1 MSYSSMILLQIGCE
15 FLDACSGEN
24 NGVAAQVLTAGG
36 GITPLSRPWSRC
48 PRNKVWIRLCQ
59 SRSMLYTHLL
69 SWRQIAATTIE
80 FLSKLEIN
88 TDLVSVSRV
97 RFFYR
102 ATLY

>member
-1 MSYSSMILLQIGCE
+1 MSYTSKISLQIGCE
-15 FLDACSGEN
+15 FLDACGGEN
-24 NGVAAQVLTAGG
+24 NGVAAQVLAAGA
-36 GITPLSRPWSRC
+36 ITPLSRPWSRC
-48 PRNKVWIRLCQ
+48 PCKQVWIRPCQ
-59 SRSMLYTHLL
+59 SRGMLYTHLL

-80 FLSKLEIN
+80 FLSGLEIN

>member
-36 GITPLSRPWSRC
+36 IT
-48 PRNKVWIRLCQ
+48 RNRARGVGTAYAR
-59 SRSMLYTHLL
+59 RSGFASVIHAPV
-69 SWRQIAATTIE
+69 IAAPNRCYDYQI
-80 FLSKLEIN
+80 SHGARKN